1 MQDILTCAMGLD
13 IHRDVI
19 VACLAKGEL
28 GTDPEIEI
36 RSFSTLIPEMR
47 KLRDWVLEAEC
58 RYVAMESTGIYWQ
71 PIYEMLEPC
80 FDGQISIL
88 VVNARHMKNVP
99 GRKTDMRDAQ
109 WIATL
114 LRAGLLKGSFIPDKT
129 FRELRHLT
137 RYRKS
142 IVRDITAQKNRID
155 KFLQSSGFRF
165 TAFLSDAFGASGR
178 NIIRHLMEYGNISRE
193 ALDRCL
199 KTQTRKRIDEI
210 LIALNGSLSEHQ
222 RGFLRMIFGHLEALE
237 QHRHTVEDAITKEIT
252 KHEEA
257 LSLLCSI
264 PGIDVTAAA
273 AIIAEIGTDMS
284 AFPDSQHICSW
295 AGLSPGNNE
304 SAGKRKSA
312 HINKGNPYQK
322 SMLCEVGWVISG
334 KRSLYLSGWYWR
346 IKQRKGAKRATIAL
360 ARKLLALIYTML
372 KTGSPYNEDCFEIR
386 RKQSER
392 KRASRMV
399 NELQKLGYFVVAPG

>member
-13 IHRDVI
+13 VHRDII

-28 GTDPEIEI
+28 GADPEIEI
-36 RSFSTLIPEMR
+36 RSFSTLVPEMK
-47 KLRDWVLEAEC
+47 KLRDWVLEARC
-58 RYVAMESTGIYWQ
+58 HHIAMESTGIYWQ

-80 FDGQISIL
+80 FDGKINIL

-142 IVRDITAQKNRID
+142 IVHDITAQKNRID

-178 NIIRHLMEYGNISRE
+178 NIIRNLIQNGSIDRA
-193 ALDRCL
+193 ALDKCL
-199 KTQTRKRIDEI
+199 KTQTRKRIDQI
-210 LIALNGSLSEHQ
+210 LIALNGNLSIHQ
-222 RGFLRMIFGHLEALE
+222 RSFLAMTFGHLESLE
-237 QHRHTVEDAITKEIT
+237 AHRKAVEDAITGEIL
-252 KHEEA
+252 KHSEA
-257 LSLLCSI
+257 LNLLCSI

-284 AFPDSQHICSW
+284 SFSDSQHICSW

-312 HINKGNPYQK
+312 HINKGNPYLK
-322 SMLCEVGWVISG
+322 SMLCEISWVISG
-334 KRSLYLSGWYWR
+334 KRTLYLSGWYWR
-346 IKQRKGAKRATIAL
+346 IKQRKGSKRATIAL
-360 ARKLLALIYTML
+360 ARKLLTLIYSML
-372 KTGSPYNEDCFEIR
+372 KTGQPYNEDCFEQR
-386 RKQSER
+386 RKRCER
-392 KRASRMV
+392 KRAHRMV
-399 NELQKLGYFVVAPG
+399 NELQKLGYTVVPPN